1 MDSAHL
7 ATRRFI
13 RVWRSRK
20 SGGGGYGVCTASPS
34 KPVGAWDA
42 EVRSIRGNPATEAAL
57 VVNMNPLSRWYLDC
71 VPGAPRRFYDG
82 PMDHAITTV
91 VLTQE
96 RSLTTRT
103 SHFKFPPPAA
113 ERRGPDDGSRITREN

>member
-1 MDSAHL
+1 M
-7 ATRRFI
+7 I
-13 RVWRSRK
+13 RVRSNRR
-20 SGGGGYGVCTASPS
+20 SGARGHGVCASPLA
-34 KPVGAWDA
+34 KLVGAWDA
-42 EVRSIRGNPATEAAL
+42 EVCSIRGNPATEAPL

-71 VPGAPRRFYDG
+71 VPGAPRRFDDG